1 MTVNT
6 KLLEFVN
13 VPNTNGRGTRKTL
26 LFNLPDAFLE
36 SPGPK
41 WIHVMHVKALHNKSM
56 PGDVKLH
63 SSIVSLAPYDDS
75 FACFCNEV
83 LVKPKKFQYNS
94 NTKTLSFWFK
104 DMDGNEVIIDAFVI
118 ELMLEWYMKN

>member
-6 KLLEFVN
+6 KLLEFVD

-26 LFNLPDAFLE
+26 FYDLPFNFLE
-36 SPGPK
+36 ASGQK
-41 WIHVMHVKALHNKSM
+41 YIHIRHVKALHNKSM

-63 SSIVSLAPYDDS
+63 SSVVSLAPYDDS
-75 FACFCNEV
+75 FACFCNET

-94 NTKTLSFWFK
+94 NNKTLSFWFK
-104 DMDGNEVIIDAFVI
+104 DMIGNEVDIDAFVI
-118 ELMLEWYMKN
+118 ELLLEYTVQK